1 MTGLVLP
8 SRTLWSNLVLKN
20 LSRALEPLSAEEEER
35 GKAPRESEGQ
45 QAGVWVGHSPEGT
58 SSEEEEEEEEEEED
72 GEESGSDSSEEEA
85 EAQGVLRVLSAL
97 PDRSRWQSRRRGRVG
112 GVVTSRA

>member
-35 GKAPRESEGQ
+35 EKAPRETQGQ
-45 QAGVWVGHSPEGT
+45 QAVVWVGHSPEGT
-58 SSEEEEEEEEEEED
+58 SSEEEEEEEEGEG

-85 EAQGVLRVLSAL
+85 EVQGVLRVLSAL
-97 PDRSRWQSRRRGRVG
+97 PARSRWQSRRRGRVG
-112 GVVTSRA
+112 GAMTSRA